1 MELVIGFVIGAVTVG
16 LLDGY
21 LTERREWNDGICRDT
36 GEPWQRIDRTSQ
48 GCRGYESGDHT
59 LWLSY
64 PFIESN
70 KVQNDD

>member
-36 GEPWQRIDRTSQ
+36 GEPWRQIDQTSQ
-48 GCRGYESGDHT
+48 GCRGYVSGDHT

-70 KVQNDD
+70 KVQNDG